1 MSYISA
7 TQVDDQVIVWERN
20 EDGERI
26 VRDYP
31 APYYFYIDD
40 KDGDYRTVYGN
51 RVSKVEFRALGKYR
65 AARKRYADEGITM
78 WESDITPDIRV
89 LSNHYYGVTPPKL
102 HVTFLDI
109 EVDYDPEL
117 GVTVQQMVASNPY
130 APINSVALY
139 HRWKREYVL
148 LSVPPEEG
156 WDAERLRREMHDC
169 APDAPIPTDYKL
181 TVIVCEDE
189 TELLLNLLQQIKDS
203 DVLCGWNSDFF
214 DIPYIAQRVSRTLDG
229 QVIDLTTTEGESF
242 TGKPQL
248 VYMQNP
254 NPSIK
259 ATPNKYRFLR
269 QLDFPTFGMP
279 QFRPVP
285 NATNGKLMGNTLD
298 LIGRVRIDYMNLVK
312 KYEPGEKPSYK
323 LEAIS
328 AEVLV
333 DPKTKQPILPKLEY
347 EGTLADLYRNNYAFF
362 SRYNLRDTEILN
374 GFEDKLGYVDVA
386 NVNVHLST
394 AKFEHVSG
402 TLKLAELALVNYC
415 HHSLRR
421 VVKNVTEPEV
431 DRAIDGALVLYPQVG
446 LHEWIG
452 SIDINSLYP
461 SAIRSLN
468 ISPETIRGQFKEY
481 ADAAAKIAAK
491 SLDLLTLEFE
501 DGHRGPSGEEMT
513 MSAMEWRDYFAE
525 RKWAVSGYGTV
536 FDQTKQGFIPALL
549 AEWYDLRKK
558 YQKLKVEAQDAGDLD
573 KAGYYD
579 RLQYVYKIKLNSLY
593 GALTNLYFRF
603 YDLRMGESTTGTGRM
618 ILRHQCRKTNET
630 LGGSYNVDFPMYAST
645 KDAMEA
651 GYTLHEAE
659 MIDLN
664 GPKFRGEYQA
674 KAVVY
679 GDTDSTYFKTYARNK
694 EEAIEIADSVAE
706 IVNASFPEFMRETFL
721 CTVGYDG
728 IIKAGREIVSDRGI
742 FVEKKRYIVHLINLD
757 GKPVDKMKVMGLDT
771 KKTTLPVDVSK
782 NLNQFIERFLKGED
796 WKKVEV
802 SIVEY
807 KDILLSAK
815 DITTIGLPKGVNGLE
830 DYTTKYADEG
840 MKARLP
846 GHVAASIYYNE
857 CLKKYGDKVSQPIA
871 SGMKVRV
878 FYLLGNHGKF
888 KSIALPVDADFV
900 PKWFLDNFNVDKKAH
915 IERLVDNPLGNIL
928 KAIGKEPPSKQSL
941 LVDSLLGF

>member
-7 TQVDDQVIVWERN
+7 VQVDDQVIVWERT
-20 EDGERI
+20 EEGDRI

-31 APYYFYIDD
+31 APYYFYINDD
-40 KDGDYRTVYGN
+40 EGQYRTVYGN
-51 RVSKVEFRALGKYR
+51 RVTKVEFRTLGKYR
-65 AARKRYADEGITM
+65 AARKRYADEGVLM
-78 WESDITPDIRV
+78 WESDVTPDIRI
-89 LSNHYYGVTPPKL
+89 LSNHYYGVTAPKL

-130 APINSVALY
+130 ASINSVALY
-139 HRWKREYVL
+139 HRWKQEYVL
-148 LSVPPEEG
+148 LTVPPEEG
-156 WDAERLRREMHDC
+156 WTEERLRAEMHAC
-169 APDAPIPTDYKL
+169 APNAPIPSNRKL
-181 TVIVCEDE
+181 TIVVCEDE
-189 TELLLNLLQQIKDS
+189 TELLLNLLKEIKDS

-214 DIPYIAQRVSRTLDG
+214 DIPYIAQRIARTLDG
-229 QVIDLTTTEGESF
+229 QALDLTSTEADGHN
-242 TGKPQL
+242 GKKQL
-248 VYMQNP
+248 VYVQNP
-254 NPSIK
+254 NPTIK
-259 ATPNKYRFLR
+259 AHPQKFRFLR

-328 AEVLV
+328 ADVLV
-333 DPKTKQPILPKLEY
+333 DPKTKEPTLPKLEY

-362 SRYNLRDTEILN
+362 SRYNLRDTEILD
-374 GFEDKLGYVDVA
+374 GFEDKLGYVDIA

-415 HHSLRR
+415 HHSLKR
-421 VVKNVTEPEV
+421 VVKNVTEPDV

-446 LHEWIG
+446 LQEWVG

-481 ADAAAKIAAK
+481 AVAAQKIADK
-491 SLDLLTLEFE
+491 SFDLLTMVFE
-501 DGHRGPSGEEMT
+501 DGHNGPSNEELT
-513 MSAMEWRDYFAE
+513 MSALEWRDYLME

-536 FDQTKQGFIPALL
+536 FDQTNQGFIPALL

-558 YQKLKVEAQDAGDLD
+558 YQKMKVEAYNAGDLD
-573 KAGYYD
+573 KSGYYD

-630 LGGSYNVDFPMYAST
+630 LGGSYNVDFPLYEGIA
-645 KDAMEA
+645 DAVKS
-651 GYTLHEAE
+651 GYTEDEARQNSLH
-659 MIDLN
+659 
-664 GPKFRGEYQA
+664 GPKFNGKFQA
-674 KAVVY
+674 EHVVY
-679 GDTDSTYFKTYARNK
+679 GDTDSTYFKTHAK
-694 EEAIEIADSVAE
+694 TQEAAIEIADSVAE
-706 IVNASFPEFMRETFL
+706 IVNNSYPDFMRETFL
-721 CTVGYDG
+721 CTPGYDR

-742 FVEKKRYIVHLINLD
+742 FVEKKRYILHLINLD
-757 GKPVDKMKVMGLDT
+757 GNPVDKMKVMGLDT
-771 KKTTLPVDVSK
+771 KKTTLPGHVSK
-782 NLNQFIERFLKGED
+782 KLNGFIERFLKGED
-796 WKKVEV
+796 WKSVEV
-802 SIVEY
+802 SIVDY
-807 KDILLSAK
+807 KDILMNAK
-815 DITTIGLPKGVNGLE
+815 DITTIGLPKGVKGLE
-830 DYTTKYADEG
+830 DYTTLYEEQG
-840 MKARLP
+840 VKARLP
-846 GHVAASIYYNE
+846 GHVAASIFYNE
-857 CLKKYGDKVSQPIA
+857 CLKRYNDKLSQPIS
-871 SGMKVRV
+871 SGMKIRV
-878 FYLLGNHGKF
+878 FYLLGDHGKF

-915 IERLVDNPLGNIL
+915 IERLVDNPIGNIL

>member
-40 KDGDYRTVYGN
+40 EDGEYQTVYGN
-51 RVSKVEFRALGKYR
+51 RVSKVEFRTMAKYR
-65 AARKRYADEGITM
+65 AARKKFADEGVTM
-78 WESDITPDIRV
+78 WESDITPDVRV
-89 LSNHYYGVTPPKL
+89 LSNHYYGIPSPKL

-109 EVDYDPEL
+109 EVDYDPEM
-117 GVTVQQMVASNPY
+117 GITVQQMVASNPY
-130 APINSVALY
+130 AIINSVALY

-148 LSVPPEEG
+148 LTVPPEEG
-156 WDAERLRREMHDC
+156 WTEERLRREMNEC
-169 APDAPIPTDYKL
+169 APDAPIPENYKL
-181 TVIVCEDE
+181 TIVVCEDE
-189 TELLLNLLQQIKDS
+189 AELLLNLISQIKDS

-214 DIPYIAQRVSRTLDG
+214 DIPYIAQRVARTLDG
-229 QVIDLTTTEGESF
+229 QALDLTSTEAEGHN
-242 TGKPQL
+242 GKVQL

-254 NPSIK
+254 NPTIK
-259 ATPNKYRFLR
+259 AHPNKFRFLR

-285 NATNGKLMGNTLD
+285 NQTNGKLMGNTVD
-298 LIGRVRIDYMNLVK
+298 LIGRIRIDYMNLVK

-328 AEVLV
+328 ADVLV
-333 DPKTKQPILPKLEY
+333 DPKTKEPLLPKLEY
-347 EGTLADLYRNNYAFF
+347 EGTLADLYRKNYAFF

-421 VVKNVTEPEV
+421 VVKNVTEPLI

-461 SAIRSLN
+461 SAIRALN
-468 ISPETIRGQFKEY
+468 ISPETIRGQFKEE
-481 ADAAAKIAAK
+481 ALAAQKIAAK
-491 SLDLLTLEFE
+491 SYDLLTLVFE
-501 DGHRGPSGEEMT
+501 DGHRGPSSKELT
-513 MSAMEWRDYFAE
+513 MSAIEWRDYFAE

-536 FDQTKQGFIPALL
+536 FDQNKQGFIPALL
-549 AEWYDLRKK
+549 AEWYALRKK
-558 YQKLKVEAQDAGDLD
+558 YQKMKVEAQDAGDLD

-618 ILRHQCRKTNET
+618 ILKHQCRKTNEA
-630 LGGSYNVDFPMYAST
+630 LGGRYDVDFPLYEDVKA
-645 KDAMEA
+645 AMES
-651 GYTLHEAE
+651 GYTEDEANQIALHGATFKGYHQTKNV
-659 MIDLN
+659 I
-664 GPKFRGEYQA
+664 
-674 KAVVY
+674 Y
-679 GDTDSTYFKTYARNK
+679 GDTDSTYFLTNARNQ
-694 EEAIEIADSVAE
+694 EEAIEIADAIAD
-706 IVNASFPEFMRETFL
+706 IVNASYPEFMRETFL
-721 CTVGYDG
+721 CTVGYDN

-742 FVEKKRYIVHLINLD
+742 FVEKKRYILHLVDLD

-771 KKTTLPVDVSK
+771 KKTTLPVHVSK
-782 NLNQFIERFLKGED
+782 KLNGFIERFLKGET
-796 WKKVEV
+796 WESVSV

-807 KDILLSAK
+807 KDVLLNAD
-815 DITTIGLPKGVNGLE
+815 DITMIGLPKGVKGLE
-830 DYTTKYADEG
+830 DYTTKYEEEG
-840 MKARLP
+840 AKARLP
-846 GHVAASIYYNE
+846 GHVAASIHYNLS
-857 CLKKYGDKVSQPIA
+857 LKKFGDKFSQPIS
-871 SGMKVRV
+871 SGMKIQVY
-878 FYLLGNHGKF
+878 YLLGDHGKF

-900 PKWFLDNFNVDKKAH
+900 PKWFFENFNVDKKAH

-941 LVDSLLGF
+941 FVDSLFDF